1 MSHVFEGLA
10 TVTVMARYAGKPQA
24 ELTTLECPVRL
35 KTAGTDRAR
44 VELARYLEGPKDA
57 NVLRVILPEGR
68 MVQGP
73 IVDGC
78 NAPLGGWLLIDV
90 EPGDLEFAPPA
101 AEPNSQ
107 TDNPEQEL
115 AALDLPQAVQST
127 TLKLL
132 QRIALAHTADD
143 LFRAS
148 DRAEGFVLGLETVEA
163 LDAVRIMALC
173 EVFDSAATAQRQEY
187 EQ

>member
-1 MSHVFEGLA
+1 M
-10 TVTVMARYAGKPQA
+10 
-24 ELTTLECPVRL
+24 
-35 KTAGTDRAR
+35 
-44 VELARYLEGPKDA
+44 
-57 NVLRVILPEGR
+57 
-68 MVQGP
+68 
-73 IVDGC
+73 
-78 NAPLGGWLLIDV
+78 
-90 EPGDLEFAPPA
+90 EFAPPA

-132 QRIALAHTADD
+132 QQIALAHTADD

-163 LDAVRIMALC
+163 LDAVRIMALY